1 MLTQKKDVN
10 ELFDLEI
17 DDYQGDSYFISGLPT
32 PYLLI
37 SMVKSTSCP
46 FCMIR
51 FVELNM
57 EAETLKKAGV
67 SLWVFFNDSSESLRQ
82 KFKNYSKPISEN
94 LRIFGSAQESI
105 RTFFNFKKDYFAMFK
120 TIQSMEQAKVVF
132 KNIGAKSLKTLKDP
146 SLPGDLLL
154 STKGEI
160 LLSHASKNFSDHIM
174 VVDIIKKIKALGKV

>member
-1 MLTQKKDVN
+1 MLTPKKDLN
-10 ELFDLEI
+10 ELFDMEI
-17 DDYQGDSYFISGLPT
+17 DDYKGDAYFISGLTT

-46 FCMIR
+46 FCMLR
-51 FVELNM
+51 FIELNM
-57 EAETLKKAGV
+57 EAEKLKQAGV
-67 SLWVFFNDSSESLRQ
+67 SVWVFFNDTSESLRQ
-82 KFKNYSKPISEN
+82 KFTSYSKPISEN
-94 LRIFGSAQESI
+94 LRIFGAAQESI

-120 TIQSMEQAKVVF
+120 IIQSMEQAKVVF
-132 KNIGAKSLKTLKDP
+132 KNIGTKSLKTLKDP

-174 VVDIIKKIKALGKV
+174 VVDIINKVKG